1 MNNTSGRTKQASLI
15 GQLKRSRLIVVS
27 LIASIFI
34 FSIPLSIIASS
45 SQHNLDVQKGALQE
59 DLNSILISMVNQ
71 ESGLR
76 GYIVTDN
83 PAFLQPFTDGRPQ
96 YVLAEQRLA
105 SQVQGNDFKETAR
118 ALAQVDERANAWYS
132 SYAQVQLRNMQSG
145 QLATARAASTNAS
158 GKALFD
164 QFRAAVAQLQDALG
178 HDLTAI
184 QSRLGI
190 LSSAIIAGVVLLAV
204 LAVIVLWYTLTRFF
218 KALRAQLS
226 ILISATTLLGSGD
239 LAARVQ
245 ELTYDELNRLGQTFN
260 TMAEELATRSRELE
274 RSNAA
279 MYQLAAIVESSG
291 EAILGKT
298 LQGVITSWNR
308 GAEKLFGYTADEVIG
323 KSVSLI
329 IPPDRQEDLPK
340 ILARITAGETVQH
353 YETTRVRKDGTHI
366 EVSVT
371 VSPIRDPTG
380 KIVAA
385 ATITHDISEQKR
397 MVEELIAL
405 NSALEEA
412 NRARSQFLSTMSHE
426 LRTPLASI
434 IGFSQ
439 MLLDDADIANL
450 NQQQQNDLERI
461 LKNGQ
466 HLLSL
471 INDVLDLTKIEAGR
485 MVVNYSQVDVRELL
499 TSVVEE
505 TQSIAIAR
513 HLVLRA
519 EVDEGIDFLESNPL
533 KLRQVLLNLVS
544 NALKFTEQGEV
555 TVSARRVIS
564 PDQQVECVA
573 IAVKDSGIGIPAD
586 IQEHVFEAFYQADGT
601 YTRKAGGTGLG
612 LSIVS
617 QLTTLLGGTIAV
629 KSAPGQGST
638 FTVMLPIKAVHQYIE
653 QDLPRLHATQ
663 QSEASTLFPSS
674 GALPPAMSDELSAV
688 SAQREAP
695 DGQNNLILAVDDN
708 PDVIV
713 LINAALKDTPY
724 TVVGLQDSLKA
735 MELVQELHPCA
746 IMLDVMMPDL
756 NGWQLLNQLKD
767 NPATASIPVMM
778 ITVLTEPTTG
788 YVLGAD
794 AYLIKPFKTDV
805 LLNTLRH
812 LLTSQNGQSQ
822 AAEREAQRVVETRE
836 MQYKGALWTNIP
848 PLNRKSKSWWLMI
861 ARICAIYCNDCWR
874 GQATGSC

>member
-1 MNNTSGRTKQASLI
+1 MKNW
-15 GQLKRSRLIVVS
+15 
-27 LIASIFI
+27 
-34 FSIPLSIIASS
+34 P
-45 SQHNLDVQKGALQE
+45 
-59 DLNSILISMVNQ
+59 
-71 ESGLR
+71 
-76 GYIVTDN
+76 
-83 PAFLQPFTDGRPQ
+83 
-96 YVLAEQRLA
+96 
-105 SQVQGNDFKETAR
+105 
-118 ALAQVDERANAWYS
+118 
-132 SYAQVQLRNMQSG
+132 
-145 QLATARAASTNAS
+145 
-158 GKALFD
+158 
-164 QFRAAVAQLQDALG
+164 
-178 HDLTAI
+178 
-184 QSRLGI
+184 
-190 LSSAIIAGVVLLAV
+190 LAV
-204 LAVIVLWYTLTRFF
+204 
-218 KALRAQLS
+218 
-226 ILISATTLLGSGD
+226 
-239 LAARVQ
+239 
-245 ELTYDELNRLGQTFN
+245 
-260 TMAEELATRSRELE
+260 RELE
-274 RSNAA
+274 RSNKA

-298 LQGVITSWNR
+298 LQGVITSWNSS
-308 GAEKLFGYTADEVIG
+308 AEKLFGYAADEIIG

-329 IPPDRQEDLPK
+329 MPPDRQKELPE

-353 YETTRVRKDGTHI
+353 YETTRMRKDGTHI

-380 KIVAA
+380 RIIAA
-385 ATITHDISEQKR
+385 STITHDISEQKR
-397 MVEELIAL
+397 MVEELITL

-412 NRARSQFLSTMSHE
+412 NRARDQFLSTMSHE

-439 MLLDDADIANL
+439 MLLDDADIANW

-471 INDVLDLTKIEAGR
+471 INDVLDLSKIEAGR

-564 PDQQVECVA
+564 PDQEGECVA
-573 IAVKDSGIGIPAD
+573 LAVKDSGIGIAAD
-586 IQEHVFEAFYQADGT
+586 IQEHIFEAFYQADGT

-617 QLTTLLGGTIAV
+617 QLTTLLGGTIAL

-638 FTVMLPIKAVHQYIE
+638 FTVILPIKAVHHSIE
-653 QDLPRLHATQ
+653 QDPPRLHLAQ
-663 QSEASTLFPSS
+663 PRVDPKLLPSS
-674 GALPPAMSDELSAV
+674 GDLPPALSDELLAV
-688 SAQREAP
+688 SAHRVAT
-695 DGQNNLILAVDDN
+695 DGPNNLILAVDDN

-713 LINAALKDTPY
+713 LIKTALKDTPY
-724 TVVGLQDSLKA
+724 TVVGLQDSTKA

-756 NGWQLLNQLKD
+756 NGWQLLHQLKE

-778 ITVLTEPTTG
+778 ITVLTEPAIG

-794 AYLIKPFKTDV
+794 AYLIKPFKTSV

-812 LLTSQNGQSQ
+812 LLTSQTRSISSQ
-822 AAEREAQRVVETRE
+822 
-836 MQYKGALWTNIP
+836 
-848 PLNRKSKSWWLMI
+848 
-861 ARICAIYCNDCWR
+861 
-874 GQATGSC
+874 

>member
-1 MNNTSGRTKQASLI
+1 MYPTNWKKFMNKASQRKQKKSLVRLIRNRLLVVASLLVFAFLFNFLV
-15 GQLKRSRLIVVS
+15 GNYVS
-27 LIASIFI
+27 NRQYNLGEQKVALQQDRDALLIAM
-34 FSIPLSIIASS
+34 P
-45 SQHNLDVQKGALQE
+45 
-59 DLNSILISMVNQ
+59 NQ
-71 ESGLR
+71 ETGLR
-76 GYIVTDN
+76 GYIATNN
-83 PAFLQPFTDGRPQ
+83 PVFLEPFNSGRPQ
-96 YVLAEQRLA
+96 YLL
-105 SQVQGNDFKETAR
+105 SVQQLKNQAHGIQATDFSATNTV
-118 ALAQVDERANAWYS
+118 LAQVVVLANAWYS
-132 SYAQVQLRNMQSG
+132 TYAEVQIKNMHTG
-145 QLATARAASTNAS
+145 NLAAARSPTTDAV
-158 GKALFD
+158 GKGLFD
-164 QFRAAVAQLQDALG
+164 TFRASLEHLQQAIDHDVNSSQMRVAAFNRFAL
-178 HDLTAI
+178 LLAF
-184 QSRLGI
+184 LM
-190 LSSAIIAGVVLLAV
+190 SAIA
-204 LAVIVLWYTLTRFF
+204 
-218 KALRAQLS
+218 LS
-226 ILISATTLLGSGD
+226 ILGYTFIMFVKGLLEDLNILKAATNQQGSGN
-239 LAARVQ
+239 LSARVQ
-245 ELTYDELNRLGQTFN
+245 ELTYQELNSLGQTFN
-260 TMAEELATRSRELE
+260 TMAEELAIRSHELEGSVEELATRSHELE

-279 MYQLAAIVESSG
+279 MYQLAAIVEYSG
-291 EAILGKT
+291 DAILGKT
-298 LQGVITSWNR
+298 LQGVITSWNSS
-308 GAEKLFGYTADEVIG
+308 AEKLFGYAADEIIG
-323 KSVSLI
+323 KSVSLVT
-329 IPPDRQEDLPK
+329 PPDRQEELPQ
-340 ILARITAGETVQH
+340 ILARITAGESVHH
-353 YETTRVRKDGTHI
+353 YETTRMRKDGTHI

-371 VSPIRDPTG
+371 VSPIRDPNGRIIAAST
-380 KIVAA
+380 IV
-385 ATITHDISEQKR
+385 HDITEQKR
-397 MVEELIAL
+397 MIEELITL

-450 NQQQQNDLERI
+450 NQQQHNDLERI

-471 INDVLDLTKIEAGR
+471 INDVLDLTKIDAGR

-505 TQSIAIAR
+505 TQSIAITR

-519 EVDEGIDFLESNPL
+519 EVDEGMDFLESNPL

-555 TVSARRVIS
+555 TVSAKRVIS
-564 PDQQVECVA
+564 PDQEGECVA

-617 QLTTLLGGTIAV
+617 QLITLLGGTIAV

-653 QDLPRLHATQ
+653 QNPPRLHLAQ
-663 QSEASTLFPSS
+663 PREAPRIPPSS
-674 GALPPAMSDELSAV
+674 GDLPPAMSDGLLALSAHRGV
-688 SAQREAP
+688 T

-713 LINAALKDTPY
+713 LIKAALKDTPY

-735 MELVQELHPCA
+735 MELAQELHPCA
-746 IMLDVMMPDL
+746 IMLDVMMPNL
-756 NGWQLLNQLKD
+756 NGWQILHRLKE
-767 NPATASIPVMM
+767 NPATAYIPVMM

-794 AYLIKPFKTDV
+794 AYLIKPFKTNV

-812 LLTSQNGQSQ
+812 LLTSQNGRSQ
-822 AAEREAQRVVETRE
+822 ADEREAQRV
-836 MQYKGALWTNIP
+836 
-848 PLNRKSKSWWLMI
+848 
-861 ARICAIYCNDCWR
+861 
-874 GQATGSC
+874 

>member
-1 MNNTSGRTKQASLI
+1 MNRTPQRTQPTSLV
-15 GQLKRSRLIVVS
+15 GQQKRSLLIVVS
-27 LIASIFI
+27 LFI
-34 FSIPLSIIASS
+34 FVLVLSFSAGILNSNI
-45 SQHNLDVQKGALQE
+45 QHNLDEQKAALQE
-59 DLNSILISMVNQ
+59 DQNNILLAMVNQ

-76 GYIVTDN
+76 GYITADN
-83 PAFLQPFTDGRPQ
+83 TVFLMPFTSGRAQ
-96 YVLAEQRLA
+96 YLLAVRQMKDQA
-105 SQVQGNDFKETAR
+105 PGSDFSEITT
-118 ALAQVDERANAWYS
+118 ALAQVEERANAWYS
-132 SYAQVQLRNMQSG
+132 TYAQAQLINMQSG
-145 QLATARAASTNAS
+145 KLAAARSDSSGTV

-164 QFRAAVAQLQDALG
+164 QFRASVAHLQAAIGQDVNAL
-178 HDLTAI
+178 
-184 QSRLGI
+184 QSRLDSMSR
-190 LSSAIIAGVVLLAV
+190 LVLIIALV
-204 LAVIVLWYTLTRFF
+204 LAVVALLMLWFTFTRYFNMLREQLT
-218 KALRAQLS
+218 
-226 ILISATTLLGSGD
+226 ILKTRSNQLGSGD
-239 LAARVQ
+239 LSARVQ
-245 ELTYDELNRLGQTFN
+245 ELTYHELNSLGQTFN
-260 TMAEELATRSRELE
+260 TMAEELATRSHELEGSVEELATRSRELE
-274 RSNAA
+274 GS
-279 MYQLAAIVESSG
+279 
-291 EAILGKT
+291 
-298 LQGVITSWNR
+298 
-308 GAEKLFGYTADEVIG
+308 
-323 KSVSLI
+323 
-329 IPPDRQEDLPK
+329 
-340 ILARITAGETVQH
+340 
-353 YETTRVRKDGTHI
+353 
-366 EVSVT
+366 
-371 VSPIRDPTG
+371 
-380 KIVAA
+380 
-385 ATITHDISEQKR
+385 
-397 MVEELIAL
+397 VEELATRGRELEGSVEELATRTHELEHSNEELFAL

-439 MLLDDADIANL
+439 MLLDDAEIASL

-466 HLLSL
+466 HLLGL
-471 INDVLDLTKIEAGR
+471 INDVLDLTKIDAGR

-505 TQSIAIAR
+505 TQSIAITR

-519 EVDEGIDFLESNPL
+519 EVDEGIGFLESNPL

-564 PDQQVECVA
+564 TDQEVERVA
-573 IAVKDSGIGIPAD
+573 IAVKDSGIGIAAD
-586 IQEHVFEAFYQADGT
+586 VQEHVFEAFYQADGT

-617 QLTTLLGGTIAV
+617 QLTTLLGGTIAL

-653 QDLPRLHATQ
+653 QNPPRLHLAQ
-663 QSEASTLFPSS
+663 PLEASEIPRTS
-674 GALPPAMSDELSAV
+674 GDLPPAMSDEFLAV
-688 SAQREAP
+688 TAHLVAT

-713 LINAALKDTPY
+713 LINAALKDTPF

-756 NGWQLLNQLKD
+756 NGWQLLNQLKM

-794 AYLIKPFKTDV
+794 AYLIKPFKTNV

-812 LLTSQNGQSQ
+812 LLSSQNGQSQ
-822 AAEREAQRVVETRE
+822 AAERETQRV
-836 MQYKGALWTNIP
+836 
-848 PLNRKSKSWWLMI
+848 
-861 ARICAIYCNDCWR
+861 
-874 GQATGSC
+874 